1 MMKKNR
7 SLLIISGI
15 TVLAIIVAVV
25 GKKKGWFGKELTYKV
40 AVEKGAY
47 RTIIETVNANGKIQ
61 PATEVKLAPDVSGE
75 IVELHV
81 REGDYVPAG
90 KLLVKIKPDVYIS
103 ARDRAMAA
111 VHSAKARLAQA
122 EAQFV
127 QARLSYERSKKLFEQ
142 KTISSSDFEKAEAS
156 YKSARAEVDAARYSL
171 LSAQASL
178 KEAEENLVKT
188 RIYAPMPGIVT
199 RLNVE
204 KGERVVGTSMM
215 AGTELLRIAD
225 LSKMEALVEVNE
237 NDIIR
242 VKKGDTAI
250 VEVDAYLGDK
260 FKGVVTEIA
269 NSASSTGVSV
279 DQVTSFDVKILLL
292 RDSYKHLVS
301 ETNPEPFRPGMSATV
316 DIQTRRKEHAFS
328 VPIQAV
334 TTRKDTTGSQQEG
347 TSVLPTDQEE
357 TKEVVFVVEKP
368 LALMRE
374 VKTGIQDDNY
384 IEILSGITPEDLVVV
399 APYSAIAK
407 KLKDST
413 HVEIVPQKEL
423 FSKGEK

>member
-1 MMKKNR
+1 MIVM
-7 SLLIISGI
+7 SL
-15 TVLAIIVAVV
+15 TVLAIIVAVI

-40 AVEKGAY
+40 AVEKGKY

-75 IVELHV
+75 IVELNV
-81 REGDYVPAG
+81 KEGEFVKAG

-111 VHSAKARLAQA
+111 VHSAKARQAQA

-127 QARLSYERSKKLFEQ
+127 QARLSYERNKKLFEQ
-142 KTISSSDFEKAEAS
+142 KTISQADFEKAEAA
-156 YKSARAEVDAARYSL
+156 YKSAKADVDAAKYSL

-178 KEAEENLVKT
+178 KEAEENLIKT
-188 RIYAPMPGIVT
+188 NIFAPIPGIVT

-215 AGTELLRIAD
+215 AGTEMLRIAD

-260 FKGVVTEIA
+260 FRGVVTEIA

-292 RDSYKHLVS
+292 RESYEHRIT
-301 ETNPEPFRPGMSATV
+301 EINPEPFRPGMSATV
-316 DIQTRRKEHAFS
+316 DIRTKRKEHVLS

-334 TTRKDTTGSQQEG
+334 TTRKDTTG
-347 TSVLPTDQEE
+347 TEE
-357 TKEVVFVVEKP
+357 EEIADAGDKEPKEVVFVVEEP

-384 IEILSGITPEDLVVV
+384 IEIVTGITPEDLVVV

-407 KLKDST
+407 KLQDSS
-413 HVEIVPQKEL
+413 HVEVVPRKEL
-423 FSKGEK
+423 FSTGKK

>member
-1 MMKKNR
+1 MKKNKT
-7 SLLIISGI
+7 LIIIVGL
-15 TVLAIIVAVV
+15 TVLAILVALV
-25 GKKKGWFGKELTYKV
+25 GKRKGWFGKELTYKV

-47 RTIIETVNANGKIQ
+47 RTIVETVNANGKIQ

-75 IVELHV
+75 IVELNV
-81 REGDYVPAG
+81 KEGEMVPAG

-111 VHSAKARLAQA
+111 VHSAKARLAQS

-127 QARLSYERSKKLFEQ
+127 QARLSYERNKKLFEQ
-142 KTISSSDFEKAEAS
+142 KTISEADFEKAEAAF
-156 YKSARAEVDAARYSL
+156 KSAKAEVDAAHYSL
-171 LSAQASL
+171 LSAEASL
-178 KEAEENLVKT
+178 KEAQENLIKT
-188 RIYAPMPGIVT
+188 NIFAPMPGIVT

-242 VKKGDTAI
+242 VKKGDTAV

-260 FKGVVTEIA
+260 FKGIVTEIA

-292 RDSYKHLVS
+292 RESYEHLIT
-301 ETNPEPFRPGMSATV
+301 ETNPEPFRPGMSASV
-316 DIQTRRKEHAFS
+316 DIQTKRKEHAFS

-334 TTRKDTTGSQQEG
+334 TTRKDTTGYGEG
-347 TSVLPTDQEE
+347 DKAILPSDREE
-357 TKEVVFVVEKP
+357 TKEVVFVVQKP

-374 VKTGIQDDNY
+374 VKTGIQDDNF
-384 IEILSGITPEDLVVV
+384 IEIISGIATDDQVVV

-407 KLKDST
+407 KLQDSS
-413 HVEIVPQKEL
+413 HVEIVPRNEL
-423 FSKGEK
+423 FSKKKK

>member
-1 MMKKNR
+1 M
-7 SLLIISGI
+7 IIVGL
-15 TVLAIIVAVV
+15 TVLAILVALV
-25 GKKKGWFGKELTYKV
+25 GKRKGWFGKELTYKV

-47 RTIIETVNANGKIQ
+47 RTIVETVNANGKIQ

-75 IVELHV
+75 IVELNV
-81 REGDYVPAG
+81 KEGEMVPAG

-111 VHSAKARLAQA
+111 VHSAKARLAQS

-127 QARLSYERSKKLFEQ
+127 QARLSYERNKKLFEQ
-142 KTISSSDFEKAEAS
+142 KTISEADFEKAEAAF
-156 YKSARAEVDAARYSL
+156 KSAKAEVDAAHYSL
-171 LSAQASL
+171 LSAEASL
-178 KEAEENLVKT
+178 KEAQENLIKT
-188 RIYAPMPGIVT
+188 NIFAPMPGIVT

-242 VKKGDTAI
+242 VKKGDTAV

-292 RDSYKHLVS
+292 RESYEHLIT
-301 ETNPEPFRPGMSATV
+301 ETNPEPFRPGMSASV
-316 DIQTRRKEHAFS
+316 DIQTKRKEHVFS

-334 TTRKDTTGSQQEG
+334 TTRKDTTGYGEG
-347 TSVLPTDQEE
+347 DKAILPSDQEE
-357 TKEVVFVVEKP
+357 SKEVVFVVQKP

-374 VKTGIQDDNY
+374 VETGIQDDNF
-384 IEILSGITPEDLVVV
+384 IEIISGIAPDDQVVV

-407 KLKDST
+407 KLQDSS
-413 HVEIVPQKEL
+413 HVEIVPRKEL
-423 FSKGEK
+423 FSKKKK

>member
-1 MMKKNR
+1 MKSNKA
-7 SLLIISGI
+7 LLIVMSL
-15 TVLAIIVAVV
+15 TVLAIIVAVI

-40 AVEKGAY
+40 AVEKGKY

-75 IVELHV
+75 IVELNV
-81 REGDYVPAG
+81 KEGEFVKAG

-111 VHSAKARLAQA
+111 VHSAKARQAQA

-127 QARLSYERSKKLFEQ
+127 QARLSYERNKKLFEQ
-142 KTISSSDFEKAEAS
+142 KTISQADFEKAEAA
-156 YKSARAEVDAARYSL
+156 YKSAKADVDAAKYSL

-178 KEAEENLVKT
+178 KEAEENLIKT
-188 RIYAPMPGIVT
+188 NIFAPIPGIVT

-215 AGTELLRIAD
+215 AGTEMLRIAD

-260 FKGVVTEIA
+260 FRGVVTEIA

-292 RDSYKHLVS
+292 RESYEHLIT
-301 ETNPEPFRPGMSATV
+301 EINPEPFRPGMSATV
-316 DIQTRRKEHAFS
+316 DIRTKRKEHVLS

-334 TTRKDTTGSQQEG
+334 TTRKDTTG
-347 TSVLPTDQEE
+347 TEE
-357 TKEVVFVVEKP
+357 EEIADAGDKEPKEVVFVVEEP

-374 VKTGIQDDNY
+374 VKTGIQDDNF
-384 IEILSGITPEDLVVV
+384 IEIVTGITPEDLVVV

-407 KLKDST
+407 KLQDSS
-413 HVEIVPQKEL
+413 HVEVVPRKEL
-423 FSKGEK
+423 FSTGKK

>member
-1 MMKKNR
+1 MIVM
-7 SLLIISGI
+7 SL
-15 TVLAIIVAVV
+15 TVLAIIVAVI

-40 AVEKGAY
+40 AVEKGKY

-75 IVELHV
+75 IVELNV
-81 REGDYVPAG
+81 KEGEFVKAG

-111 VHSAKARLAQA
+111 VHSAKARQAQA

-127 QARLSYERSKKLFEQ
+127 QARLSYERNKKLFEQ
-142 KTISSSDFEKAEAS
+142 KTISQADFEKAEAA
-156 YKSARAEVDAARYSL
+156 YKSAKADVDAAKYSL

-178 KEAEENLVKT
+178 KEAEENLIKT
-188 RIYAPMPGIVT
+188 NIFAPILGIVT

-215 AGTELLRIAD
+215 AGTEMLRIAD

-260 FKGVVTEIA
+260 FRGVVTEIA

-292 RDSYKHLVS
+292 RESYEHRIT
-301 ETNPEPFRPGMSATV
+301 EINPEPFRPGMSATV
-316 DIQTRRKEHAFS
+316 DIRTKRKEHVLS

-334 TTRKDTTGSQQEG
+334 TTRKDTTG
-347 TSVLPTDQEE
+347 TEE
-357 TKEVVFVVEKP
+357 EEIADAGDKEPKEVVFVVEEP

-384 IEILSGITPEDLVVV
+384 IEIVTGITPEDLVVV

-407 KLKDST
+407 KLQDSS
-413 HVEIVPQKEL
+413 HVEVVPRKEL
-423 FSKGEK
+423 FSTGKK

>member
-1 MMKKNR
+1 MKSNKA
-7 SLLIISGI
+7 LLIVMFL
-15 TVLAIIVAVV
+15 TVLAIIVAVI

-40 AVEKGAY
+40 AVEKGKY

-75 IVELHV
+75 IVELNV
-81 REGDYVPAG
+81 KEGEFVKAG

-111 VHSAKARLAQA
+111 VHSAKARQAQA

-127 QARLSYERSKKLFEQ
+127 QARLSYERNKKLFEQ
-142 KTISSSDFEKAEAS
+142 KTISQADFEKAEAA
-156 YKSARAEVDAARYSL
+156 YKSAKADVDAAKYSL

-178 KEAEENLVKT
+178 KEAEENLIKT
-188 RIYAPMPGIVT
+188 NIFAPIPGIVT

-215 AGTELLRIAD
+215 AGTEMLRIAD

-260 FKGVVTEIA
+260 FRGVVTEIA

-292 RDSYKHLVS
+292 RESYEHLIT
-301 ETNPEPFRPGMSATV
+301 EINPEPFRPGMSATV
-316 DIQTRRKEHAFS
+316 DIRTKRKEHVLS

-334 TTRKDTTGSQQEG
+334 TTRKDTTG
-347 TSVLPTDQEE
+347 TEE
-357 TKEVVFVVEKP
+357 EEIADAGDKEPKEVVFVVEEP

-384 IEILSGITPEDLVVV
+384 IEIVTGITPEDLVVV

-407 KLKDST
+407 KLQDSS
-413 HVEIVPQKEL
+413 HVEVVPRKEL
-423 FSKGEK
+423 FSTGKK

>member
-1 MMKKNR
+1 MKGNK
-7 SLLIISGI
+7 SI
-15 TVLAIIVAVV
+15 IIVLVITLLAVLLAVV
-25 GKKKGWFGKELTYKV
+25 GKKKGWFGKALTYKV
-40 AVEKGAY
+40 AVEKGKY

-81 REGDYVPAG
+81 KEGDYVKAG

-127 QARLSYERSKKLFEQ
+127 QARLSYERNKKLYEQ
-142 KTISSSDFEKAEAS
+142 KTISQSDFEKAEAS
-156 YKSARAEVDAARYSL
+156 YKSAKADVDAARYSL
-171 LSAQASL
+171 LSAEASL
-178 KEAEENLVKT
+178 KEAEENLIKT
-188 RIYAPMPGIVT
+188 TIFAPIPGIVT

-242 VKKGDTAI
+242 VKKGDTAV

-292 RDSYKHLVS
+292 RDSYEHLITP
-301 ETNPEPFRPGMSATV
+301 TNPEPFRPGMSATV
-316 DIQTRRKEHAFS
+316 DIRTKRKEHVLS
-328 VPIQAV
+328 VPIQSV
-334 TTRKDTTGSQQEG
+334 TTRKDTTGM
-347 TSVLPTDQEE
+347 EE
-357 TKEVVFVVEKP
+357 EEDMIVSADKEPREVVFVVEAP
-368 LALMRE
+368 YALMRE
-374 VKTGIQDDNY
+374 VETGIQDDNY
-384 IEILSGITPEDLVVV
+384 IEILSGITDKDLVVV

-407 KLKDST
+407 KLQDSS
-413 HVEIVPQKEL
+413 HVEIVTRKEL
-423 FSKGEK
+423 FSSKEK

>member
-1 MMKKNR
+1 MKSNKA
-7 SLLIISGI
+7 LLIVMSL
-15 TVLAIIVAVV
+15 TVLAIIVAVI

-40 AVEKGAY
+40 AVEKGKY

-75 IVELHV
+75 IVELNV
-81 REGDYVPAG
+81 KEGEFVKAG

-111 VHSAKARLAQA
+111 VHSAKARQAQA

-127 QARLSYERSKKLFEQ
+127 QARLSYERNKKLFEQ
-142 KTISSSDFEKAEAS
+142 KTISQADFEKAEAA
-156 YKSARAEVDAARYSL
+156 YKSAKADVDAAKYSL

-178 KEAEENLVKT
+178 KEAEENLIKT
-188 RIYAPMPGIVT
+188 NIFAPIPGIVT

-215 AGTELLRIAD
+215 AGTEMLRIAD

-260 FKGVVTEIA
+260 FRGVVTEIA

-292 RDSYKHLVS
+292 RESYEHLIT
-301 ETNPEPFRPGMSATV
+301 EINPEPFRPGMSATV
-316 DIQTRRKEHAFS
+316 DIRTKRKEHVLS

-334 TTRKDTTGSQQEG
+334 TTRKDTTG
-347 TSVLPTDQEE
+347 TEE
-357 TKEVVFVVEKP
+357 EEIADAGDKEPKEVVFVVEEP

-384 IEILSGITPEDLVVV
+384 IEIVTGITPEDLVVV

-407 KLKDST
+407 KLQDSS
-413 HVEIVPQKEL
+413 HVEVVPRKEL
-423 FSKGEK
+423 FSTGKK

>member
-1 MMKKNR
+1 MF
-7 SLLIISGI
+7 L
-15 TVLAIIVAVV
+15 TVLAIIVAVI

-40 AVEKGAY
+40 AVEKGKY

-75 IVELHV
+75 IVELNV
-81 REGDYVPAG
+81 KEGEFVKAG

-111 VHSAKARLAQA
+111 VHSAKARQAQA

-127 QARLSYERSKKLFEQ
+127 QARLSYERNKKLFEQ
-142 KTISSSDFEKAEAS
+142 KTISQADFEKAEAA
-156 YKSARAEVDAARYSL
+156 YKSAKADVDAAKYSL

-178 KEAEENLVKT
+178 KEAEENLIKT
-188 RIYAPMPGIVT
+188 NIFAPIPGIVT

-215 AGTELLRIAD
+215 AGTEMLRIAD

-260 FKGVVTEIA
+260 FRGVVTEIA

-292 RDSYKHLVS
+292 RESYEHLIT
-301 ETNPEPFRPGMSATV
+301 EINPEPFRPGMSATV
-316 DIQTRRKEHAFS
+316 DIRTKRKEHVLS

-334 TTRKDTTGSQQEG
+334 TTRKDTTG
-347 TSVLPTDQEE
+347 TEE
-357 TKEVVFVVEKP
+357 EEIADAGDKEPKEVVFVVEEP

-384 IEILSGITPEDLVVV
+384 IEIVTGITPEDLVVV

-407 KLKDST
+407 KLQDSS
-413 HVEIVPQKEL
+413 HVEVVPRKEL
-423 FSKGEK
+423 FSTGKK